1 MVFDYVAGK
10 QDWLSNALPI
20 EGKLAHT
27 ATIGGLADRNV
38 PTCHLT
44 EKLSEVRD
52 RLHGDAWKICV
63 VINDT
68 RSVLGL
74 LRNEV
79 VENSNQFV
87 DRFMASGPATFR
99 PHVTVEQ
106 IADYIRE
113 KKLDTILVT
122 TSDGRLIGAL
132 DEADLGTR

>member
-27 ATIGGLADRNV
+27 ATIGGMADRNV

-52 RLHGDAWKICV
+52 RLHGDWKICV

-68 RSVLGL
+68 RIVLGL
-74 LRNEV
+74 LRKELA
-79 VENSNQFV
+79 ENGNQSV
-87 DRFMASGPATFR
+87 DRVMTSGPTTFR

-106 IADYIRE
+106 MADYIRR
-113 KKLDTILVT
+113 KHLDTILVT
-122 TSDGRLIGAL
+122 TSDGRLVGAL
-132 DEADLGTR
+132 DEANLGTR